1 MEQVYVLPASVFPAA
16 QASLIPL
23 EAALLRKIEQE
34 GFFLERPQAEEDPT
48 HRQIIPYAVVRHRG
62 RFFLMRRTKGG
73 GEARLHDRYTL
84 GVGGHI
90 NPQDVGGNPVLDGL
104 RRELLEEV
112 GVRAYTAQP
121 AGFIV
126 MADSPVSRVHAGV
139 VFVVEAEDEP
149 RVMEAE
155 KLEGRLASL
164 EEVQQVYEGLE
175 GWSKVVVDWLARPKP
190 NEGDSDLCRLPS

>member
-23 EAALLRKIEQE
+23 EAALLRRIEQE

-90 NPQDVGGNPVLDGL
+90 NPQDVGGNPVLDGCAANFWKRWAFGPTL
-104 RRELLEEV
+104 RSP
-112 GVRAYTAQP
+112 RASSSWPTA
-121 AGFIV
+121 
-126 MADSPVSRVHAGV
+126 R
-139 VFVVEAEDEP
+139 
-149 RVMEAE
+149 
-155 KLEGRLASL
+155 
-164 EEVQQVYEGLE
+164 
-175 GWSKVVVDWLARPKP
+175 
-190 NEGDSDLCRLPS
+190 